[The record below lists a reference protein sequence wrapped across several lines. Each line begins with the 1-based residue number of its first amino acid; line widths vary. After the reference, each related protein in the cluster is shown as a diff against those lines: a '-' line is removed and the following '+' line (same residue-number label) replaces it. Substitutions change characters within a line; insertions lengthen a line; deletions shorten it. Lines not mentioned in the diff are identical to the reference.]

1 MLQDA
6 VRRRW
11 RGDVSAAGRRHGA
24 LTPRRLALDGWRLK
38 QRQVGGARDSS
49 LSPAGNTIRYTT
61 NTSVIV
67 QQLLN
72 KAAMRSVGCCFFF
85 LQSGTVHVLGYWLTQ

>member
-24 LTPRRLALDGWRLK
+24 LTSRRLALDGWRLK

-72 KAAMRSVGCCFFF
+72 KAAMRTVGCCYFFCKVGQF
-85 LQSGTVHVLGYWLTQ
+85 TYLGIG